1 MMYIWVV
8 LVLFQ
13 SVILY
18 YVVCC
23 VEKML
28 LYDDVDDE
36 VLRSF
41 HEMSLANLIFY
52 SMKEGA
58 CSEQSSR
65 MTAMDAASKNAGQFS
80 GVFSCGDLYP
90 LAVCVCVCV
99 CLRSGEMID
108 KLTLTYNR
116 TRQAVITRELIEII
130 SGAAAV

>member
-1 MMYIWVV
+1 
-8 LVLFQ
+8 
-13 SVILY
+13 
-18 YVVCC
+18 
-23 VEKML
+23 ML

-41 HEMSLANLIFY
+41 HEMSLANLIY
-52 SMKEGA
+52 YAMKEGA

-65 MTAMDAASKNAGQFS
+65 MTAMDAASKNAGKPF
-80 GVFSCGDLYP
+80 
-90 LAVCVCVCV
+90 
-99 CLRSGEMID
+99 CLISYASHLILFVIGEMID

>member
-1 MMYIWVV
+1 M
-8 LVLFQ
+8 F
-13 SVILY
+13 
-18 YVVCC
+18 
-23 VEKML
+23 
-28 LYDDVDDE
+28 LYDGIDDE

-52 SMKEGA
+52 AMKEGA

-65 MTAMDAASKNAGQFS
+65 MTAMDAASKNAGKCMEFS
-80 GVFSCGDLYP
+80 VVAILY
-90 LAVCVCVCV
+90 LMFFCV
-99 CLRSGEMID
+99 GEMID